1 MNSSTFDVNG
11 LLSAIAKKVWEQ
23 ENLSGEVLNPTL
35 SDIQETVVSTQRL
48 HKDLTVAST
57 GTKYRVLISCENLD
71 QGYKHFPNAQKFF
84 RPALDTVEHAFEGG
98 TLSAGEDVILILDE
112 QENLG
117 KCLEL
122 FSRHIMRT
130 SGEPSAQ
137 QAEWLHQIWKKRVK
151 DFPDTDH
158 PLKNIVREWIRRH
171 PPKYQIEKRHKQIA
185 PAFLKKAKGIDGE
198 ERLPTGVLH
207 SQGEASQQLPLFEAN
222 KDQDIVIHALPIEI
236 YKGESGGRGA
246 PLDERV
252 FFNALLARPYGTPEE
267 YNTVRLEPTLRDF
280 VDWLYPNGWNRTYQ
294 LPLLQ
299 KALHQVHNKRIS
311 YERRDWNVVQ
321 VLAMPNETT
330 QLDDIL
336 PLIIRYPDGVS
347 GNGPMIDVARMRNYG
362 LVSAPKW
369 RAWIRL
375 HYFWDTAKQ
384 RNGGYAIYA
393 TRPKVKRDADGYL
406 LDATGNLIVSGNVY
420 KRNSK
425 RYAKKGKEPQTAW
438 YHPQA
443 IHLGV
448 ERNPQADKIPVLS
461 REELV
466 CLFFDK
472 SEVDQSTFRRR
483 FKRAVDNLLEF
494 EEEGSVIVEWKA
506 IDTKRGVK
514 GIRILPVL
522 QELDTRSRLS

>member
-1 MNSSTFDVNG
+1 MTNSQTCNDKNDKLNRVNA
-11 LLSAIAKKVWEQ
+11 LLSTIFSKQWEKGQYEGDTPTPPTLEDIQNITVTTPPDTDESLESLSLLSDESLQDSEHALVQSKWTLYIYSLLFLNAQGKPDIADVFRADELWRDTKEIAKKRDEPF
-23 ENLSGEVLNPTL
+23 E
-35 SDIQETVVSTQRL
+35 
-48 HKDLTVAST
+48 
-57 GTKYRVLISCENLD
+57 
-71 QGYKHFPNAQKFF
+71 
-84 RPALDTVEHAFEGG
+84 VEHPCVA
-98 TLSAGEDVILILDE
+98 V
-112 QENLG
+112 
-117 KCLEL
+117 
-122 FSRHIMRT
+122 
-130 SGEPSAQ
+130 
-137 QAEWLHQIWKKRVK
+137 VK
-151 DFPDTDH
+151 T
-158 PLKNIVREWIRRH
+158 WIRRN
-171 PPKYQIEKRHKQIA
+171 PPKHQIERRSTQIA
-185 PAFLKKAKGIDGE
+185 PAFLKESQQIEVRD
-198 ERLPTGVLH
+198 RLPSGVLH
-207 SQGEASQQLPLFEAN
+207 NQGETSQQLPLFKEN

-267 YNTVRLEPTLRDF
+267 YNAVRLEPTLRDF

-299 KALHQVHNKRIS
+299 QALHQVHNKRIS

-330 QLDDIL
+330 QLDDVL

-375 HYFWDTAKQ
+375 HYFWDTSKQ

-406 LDATGNLIVSGNVY
+406 LDATGNLIVSSDVY
-420 KRNSK
+420 KRNGK

-466 CLFFDK
+466 YLFFDK

-494 EEEGSVIVEWKA
+494 EEEGYVIVEWKA
-506 IDTKRGVK
+506 IDTKRGMK